1 MVDIEINGRVA
12 KAEISV
18 FDAIHAELLGEKE
31 LRAEKFMRNHG
42 VDKFGNPV
50 KKDKTPKDRKADKI
64 RRIRKLYGDVF
75 EDGRYWY
82 WERGKEGQKK
92 IPDKDAEILRNMKDA
107 ESDRI
112 MREDYEDEQRQ
123 AYWDEIG
130 YVPERVGK
138 TTLQKAIDRLWNK
151 LAEMRKPYEAKGY
164 FCMTENYAED
174 RHAYEL
180 KLYPIAYYYTL
191 WKMQDLQNWQEVLTN
206 AKFGIDD
213 GYDAE
218 EREYIKNRAE
228 KVLDEM
234 QKGECY

>member
-1 MVDIEINGRVA
+1 MEDYIGKHEQNV
-12 KAEISV
+12 SV

-138 TTLQKAIDRLWNK
+138 TTLTKVMNRTYRRMQKIANDFCEKNGYQWGELYAYDPKNHYYHVDYPDEYYRVRSEYMALREECDERFI
-151 LAEMRKPYEAKGY
+151 RK
-164 FCMTENYAED
+164 
-174 RHAYEL
+174 
-180 KLYPIAYYYTL
+180 
-191 WKMQDLQNWQEVLTN
+191 
-206 AKFGIDD
+206 
-213 GYDAE
+213 
-218 EREYIKNRAE
+218 
-228 KVLDEM
+228 M
-234 QKGECY
+234 QKGEC

>member
-18 FDAIHAELLGEKE
+18 FDAIHAEMLGEKE
-31 LRAEKFMRNHG
+31 LRAEKFRRTH
-42 VDKFGNPV
+42 DLCK
-50 KKDKTPKDRKADKI
+50 KSKDKTPADRKRDKKA
-64 RRIRKLYGDVF
+64 RMRKLYGDVF

-138 TTLQKAIDRLWNK
+138 TTLSKVMNRTYARMQKIAHDFCEKNGYQWRECYAYDPKNHYYHVDYPDEYYRVRSEYMALREECDERFI
-151 LAEMRKPYEAKGY
+151 RK
-164 FCMTENYAED
+164 
-174 RHAYEL
+174 
-180 KLYPIAYYYTL
+180 
-191 WKMQDLQNWQEVLTN
+191 
-206 AKFGIDD
+206 
-213 GYDAE
+213 
-218 EREYIKNRAE
+218 
-228 KVLDEM
+228 M
-234 QKGECY
+234 QKGEC